1 MITNDPNTL
10 TTEAPEARKNLGA
23 ETGRRFWR
31 SLDEWSSTDDFKA
44 LIERHFPSQLEEV
57 LDPVTRRSF
66 LKVMGASL
74 AFAGATGCSPVQP
87 TELIYPYASNPPAG
101 MSPGQPLFFATAMPF
116 GGYGTGVL
124 VESNMGRPTKVEGNA
139 MHPASLGAADAFMQ
153 ASVLSL
159 YDPDR
164 SQSVMFNGRTG
175 SWDGFLAAMQRE
187 RTKHRENGGAGLRFL
202 TGPLTSPSIVAQL
215 RALLGADHYPNAKWY
230 QYAPV
235 SRANHHAA
243 SKEALGGAFDFVYD
257 LAKADVVVSIDS
269 NFLVEGPGHLA
280 YARQFADRRRVSDGR
295 TEISR
300 LYAVESSPTLTGA
313 NADHRLRVKPSHVE
327 VVARAIAQG
336 AGVTAGQGSGLDA
349 AAAAWITAVS
359 KDLLAARGRSVVI
372 AGDTQPPAV
381 HALVFALNQALGNVG
396 TTVRVIPAVEAQ
408 PVDHTAQLVELTNEM
423 EAGAVDMLV
432 MFGVNPF
439 YDAPADV
446 AFAAAMQG
454 KVRLRVHLGE
464 SYDETGFLSN
474 WHVNAAH
481 YLESWG
487 DVVSYDGTVSIMQPL
502 IAPLYDG
509 KTPQEVLNA
518 LMGQGGRPVYDLVR
532 EHWTA
537 TVKLPTP
544 AEFDVFWQKS
554 LNDGRVTLPS
564 ETPAQVVAATLG
576 APAPAASGQ
585 AATTAVRPVAAPVS
599 APAAPAVNP
608 AIFAQP
614 LAPSGDS
621 LEIAFRPDP
630 CLWDGS
636 LANNGWLQELPKP
649 LTKLTWDNAA
659 IMGIR
664 TAERFGLV
672 DGAVVELGLGG
683 RKVTAPARV
692 LAGHP
697 EGFVT
702 LHLGFGRERAG
713 SVGNGVGAN
722 AYALRTASALW
733 LASGLEVRPTGEHY
747 DLAVTEHHN
756 MISAGSHADEAG
768 SLSDHYAGG
777 NETVGAGPAY
787 VDGQRGR
794 ELYRV
799 ATMQEFLADPLV
811 FQGGGGHG
819 ASAEGGHEGGGSHHP
834 SMLDRQFEYKNNK
847 WAMSIDTQACIGCNA
862 CVVACQ
868 SENNIPVV
876 GKAQVLVNREMH
888 WLRIDTYF
896 EGNVE
901 DPATYFQPVPCQQC
915 ENAPCETVCPVGAT
929 VHSEEGLNDM
939 VYNRCVGTRYCSNNC
954 PFKVRRYNFI
964 KYSDQ
969 SPLAQLRANPNVTI
983 RARGVMEKCTYCVQ
997 RIWRARI
1004 ASEIENRPVRDG
1016 EIRTACQQ
1024 TCPTDAIVFGNANDH
1039 ESRVVKL
1046 KATKLNYTLLD
1057 ELNVFPRTS
1066 YLGRVTNPNPELEA

>member
-1 MITNDPNTL
+1 MMTNDPKEL
-10 TTEAPEARKNLGA
+10 TREAPAERKNLGNL
-23 ETGRRFWR
+23 TGKRFWR
-31 SLDEWSSTDDFKA
+31 SLDEWSGTDEFRS

-57 LDPVTRRSF
+57 LDPVTRRTF

-87 TELIYPYASNPPAG
+87 TELIYPYASNPPTG
-101 MSPGQPLFFATAMPF
+101 MSPGRALYFATAMPF

-124 VESNMGRPTKVEGNA
+124 VESNMGRPTKIEGNA
-139 MHPASLGAADAFMQ
+139 LHPASLGAADAITQ

-164 SQSVMFNGRTG
+164 SQSVMFNGRAGT
-175 SWDGFLAAMQRE
+175 WDAFLNAMQQE
-187 RTKHRENGGAGLRFL
+187 RLRHRADGGARLRFL

-215 RALLGADHYPNAKWY
+215 RTLMTADHYPSAKWY

-235 SRANHHAA
+235 SRASHHVA
-243 SKEALGGAFDFVYD
+243 SKEALGGAYDTVYD
-257 LAKADVVVSIDS
+257 FSKADVVVSLDS
-269 NFLVEGPGHLA
+269 NFLVDGPGHLA
-280 YARQFADRRRVSDGR
+280 YARQFTDRRRVSDGK

-300 LYAVESSPTLTGA
+300 FYAVESSPTLTGA
-313 NADHRLRVKPSHVE
+313 NADHRLRVRPSHVE
-327 VVARAIAQG
+327 VVARAVAQG
-336 AGVTAGQGSGLDA
+336 AGVAAGQGSGLDA
-349 AAAAWITAVS
+349 AATAWIASAV
-359 KDLLAARGRSVVI
+359 KDLQAAKGKSIVV
-372 AGDTQPPAV
+372 AGDSQSPAV
-381 HALVFALNQALGNVG
+381 HALALAINQALGNVG
-396 TTVRVIPAVEAQ
+396 TTVKLIPAVEAQ
-408 PVDHTAQLVELTNEM
+408 PVDHTAQLAELTKEM
-423 EAGAVDMLV
+423 EAGSVDLLV
-432 MFGVNPF
+432 MIGVNPY
-439 YDAPADV
+439 YDAPADIG
-446 AFAAAMQG
+446 FAAAMES
-454 KVRLRVHLGE
+454 KVRLRVHLGDT
-464 SYDETGFLSN
+464 YDETAFMSN

-487 DVVSYDGTVSIMQPL
+487 DVVAFDGTVSIMQPL

-518 LMGQGGRPVYDLVR
+518 LMGQGGRAVYDLVR
-532 EHWTA
+532 EHWIA
-537 TVKLPTP
+537 TVKAATP
-544 AEFDVFWQKS
+544 AEFDVFWQKA
-554 LNDGRVTLPS
+554 LNDGKVTM
-564 ETPAQVVAATLG
+564 PAAA
-576 APAPAASGQ
+576 APAAAPAAAAAPAQ
-585 AATTAVRPVAAPVS
+585 APPPAAPTVNPSLFAQPPVS
-599 APAAPAVNP
+599 AGEA
-608 AIFAQP
+608 
-614 LAPSGDS
+614 

-672 DGAVVELGLGG
+672 DGSMVELSLGG
-683 RKVTAPARV
+683 RKVSAPTRV

-702 LHLGFGRERAG
+702 LHLGFGRTRAG
-713 SVGNGVGAN
+713 SVGNGVGTN
-722 AYALRTASALW
+722 AYALRTSNALW
-733 LASGLEVRPTGEHY
+733 NASGLELRATGESY

-756 MISAGSHADEAG
+756 MISAGAEVPEPG
-768 SLSDHYAGG
+768 SLQDHYAGG
-777 NETVGAGPAY
+777 NETVGTGPAI

-794 ELYRV
+794 EIFKV
-799 ATMQEFLADPLV
+799 ATMQEFLSDPLV
-811 FQGGGGHG
+811 FHGGGHG
-819 ASAEGGHEGGGSHHP
+819 PADGGHGEGTPHE
-834 SMLDRQFEYKNNK
+834 SMLPPQFEYKNNK
-847 WAMSIDTQACIGCNA
+847 WAMTIDTQACIGCNA
-862 CVVACQ
+862 CVIACQ

-888 WLRIDTYF
+888 WIRIDTYF
-896 EGNVE
+896 EGKVE
-901 DPATYFQPVPCQQC
+901 DPATYFQPVVCQQC

-954 PFKVRRYNFI
+954 PFKVRRYNFL

-969 SPLAQLRANPNVTI
+969 SPLAQLRSNPNVTI

-1004 ASEIENRPVRDG
+1004 GAEIENRPVRDG

-1039 ESRVVKL
+1039 ESRVAKL
-1046 KATKLNYTLLD
+1046 KETKLNYTLLD

-1066 YLGRVTNPNPELEA
+1066 YLGRVTNPNPELKA